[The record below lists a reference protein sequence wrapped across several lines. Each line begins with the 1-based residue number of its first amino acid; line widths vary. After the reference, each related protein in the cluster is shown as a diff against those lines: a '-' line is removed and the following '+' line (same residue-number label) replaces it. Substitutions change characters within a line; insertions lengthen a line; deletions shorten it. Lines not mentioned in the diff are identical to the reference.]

1 MQGSAEILQEYL
13 VKLGYQVDASSFL
26 KFNEN
31 LNSTQKRLLGVGSAV
46 AAAVAATAVATT
58 KFAYETRKNFF
69 ASGISGTTPNALSAF
84 GKAAEQVGIS
94 SDAATSSLQEFGSTL
109 QNTPAMKGFFESITG
124 QKASTD
130 NLENYLRLVEA
141 LRKQFGDTPEGR
153 GVAAQFAEQFGISK
167 EQYLL
172 MAQNFDQLAE
182 KSRSYKSQQDQLFS
196 EKDQEK
202 LTHYANTLD
211 NLKNSFV
218 FAGEAI
224 LYKFGPALDSVASK
238 ADAQVIG
245 LSKWAHGEI
254 GFWDW
259 MTTSGEDAEKRWGKG
274 GGKVGGVDA
283 GGGWDDDTGNI
294 GKFLKGINGVES
306 SGGNYGAKNPNSS
319 ASGAY
324 QFLDSTWQAL
334 TKKYGVGQE
343 FGSARSAPQNVQDT
357 VAQKY
362 AQELLAQYG
371 GDMNKAANV
380 WYTGNPQGQ
389 MTAEQLAANKGFS
402 SQGYNDRFNRSL
414 GGGGSAGASSTV
426 TINNDIKVNG
436 DNANDAARTIA
447 MTMQRQIGDV
457 TRNTAGLQQ

>member
-13 VKLGYQVDASSFL
+13 VKLGYQVDTSSFL
-26 KFNEN
+26 KFNDN

-69 ASGISGTTPNALSAF
+69 SSGISGTTSNGLSAF

-94 SDAATSSLQEFGSTL
+94 SDAARSSLQEFGSTL

-124 QKASTD
+124 KKADTD

-141 LRKQFGDTPEGR
+141 LKKQFGDTAEGR

-172 MAQNFDQLAE
+172 MAQNFDSLAE
-182 KSRSYKSQQDQLFS
+182 KSRGYKKQQDELFS
-196 EKDQEK
+196 EKDQER

-211 NLKNSFV
+211 DLKNSFI

-224 LYKFGPALDSVASK
+224 LYKFGPALDTVASK

-259 MTTSGEDAEKRWGKG
+259 LTTDGDEAQKRWGKG
-274 GGKVGGVDA
+274 SSGSGVSES
-283 GGGWDDDTGNI
+283 GGWDDNTGSV
-294 GKFLKGINGVES
+294 GKFLNGIKGVES

-324 QFLDSTWQAL
+324 QFIDSTWQSL

-343 FGSARSAPQNVQDT
+343 FGTARSAPKDVQD
-357 VAQKY
+357 AIANKY
-362 AQELLAQYG
+362 ASELLNQFG
-371 GDMNKAANV
+371 GDMGKAANV

-389 MTAEQLAANKGFS
+389 MNAQQLAANKGFT
-402 SQGYNDRFNRSL
+402 SQDYNSRFNRSL
-414 GGGGSAGASSTV
+414 GGGGAAGTSSTV

-436 DNANDAARTIA
+436 DNANDAARSIA

-457 TRNTAGLQQ
+457 TRNTNGLQQ